1 MLNIINHIR
10 KQNKSTDYHSD
21 CAARLCIY
29 FIITESTSMPLDV
42 ELIEIP
48 QLKTQRYDNPFIL
61 SLWLS
66 IDTISHRLVSM
77 AMVHT
82 SKEK

>member
-1 MLNIINHIR
+1 
-10 KQNKSTDYHSD
+10 
-21 CAARLCIY
+21 
-29 FIITESTSMPLDV
+29 MPLDV

-61 SLWLS
+61 SLWLP